1 MSIESK
7 ILMDFICN
15 DTNQVAPL
23 QTKDTFYWLL
33 NNEHI
38 NIITKL
44 SEFILKEKRKKD
56 LPLTR
61 THDNVLILNS
71 CVQAYIYIYYILNIL
86 IRPVHR

>member
-1 MSIESK
+1 ME
-7 ILMDFICN
+7 FICN

-23 QTKDTFYWLL
+23 QPKDKFYWLL

-44 SEFILKEKRKKD
+44 SEFILKEKRKND
-56 LPLTR
+56 PPLTR

-71 CVQAYIYIYYILNIL
+71 YVCKLIFIYIISSIY
-86 IRPVHR
+86 